1 MPGTK
6 RKYANDYKCLSKFLS
21 AKQRA
26 EKERPQSFFERS
38 PFRPIASKRPTAYG
52 EFPQADVANTYIPEL
67 NQVNKSIPTLQF
79 GF

>member
-6 RKYANDYKCLSKFLS
+6 RKYVNDYKCLSEFS
-21 AKQRA
+21 CASSRAK
-26 EKERPQSFFERS
+26 KERPQSFFERS

-52 EFPQADVANTYIPEL
+52 EFPQTDVANTYIPEL
-67 NQVNKSIPTLQF
+67 NQVNKSISTLQF